1 MNKSVGHFL
10 DSQLLGEGPSLSKQA
25 WLVEGRQL
33 DVSLRAALLLQLPS
47 VVDSDLEAMDEINHF
62 LPQVPLVCGVSHSN

>member
-1 MNKSVGHFL
+1 MGHFL

-47 VVDSDLEAMDEINHF
+47 VVDSDLEAMDEINLF